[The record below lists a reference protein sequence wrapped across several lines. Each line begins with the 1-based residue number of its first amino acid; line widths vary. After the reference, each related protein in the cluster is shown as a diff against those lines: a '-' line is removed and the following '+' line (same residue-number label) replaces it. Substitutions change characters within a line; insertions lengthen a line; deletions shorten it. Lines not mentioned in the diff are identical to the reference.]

1 MRSGDHEDGRLKVPN
16 VITKNT
22 LFVLGAGVDVALGL
36 PTMDNLMGE
45 LARFSREEGKTIDHA
60 IRSHVKGI
68 RFNLQKRAGE
78 QGEQFGE
85 FLLSSHS
92 HLIPE
97 IKNALKKY
105 ENGDNDKIQ
114 AMLAVVEQIE
124 NIRKYNQIDDKTL
137 KSLAEIAGDSVVES
151 GGDYLINPR
160 GLTLTAAPREAIRKM
175 FQGALHKIEGLTDSE
190 RQALKAVVAIVS
202 NFEEILGE
210 FFSGFFTRNLSNQ
223 KRYFYLSWL
232 LWAYLLCK
240 QIENKEKVEKSF
252 YKTLKDIDNHNVI
265 SFNYTRFFMTDD
277 YSKIAHFHGECG
289 GYIRFDN
296 REYIDRDDRI
306 ENASS
311 IEDIRNFLSE
321 MEINWGA
328 DPAEILLPG
337 IVPPLSVKPIIC
349 NEYLDKWAEAAK
361 RIEQADRIIIVGYSF
376 NVADEHFN
384 DLIRKRNNSAD
395 IILINPNIEMV
406 KPLVSRVLALDYTN
420 FTKTPVGGINRWKYG
435 RVALFEAKAEEV
447 TAKKLQ
453 EILR

>member
-1 MRSGDHEDGRLKVPN
+1 MSN
-16 VITKNT
+16 VITNDT

-36 PTMDNLMGE
+36 PTMDNLMSE
-45 LARFSREEGKTIDHA
+45 LARFSREEGKIIDQA

-85 FLLSSHS
+85 LLLSSHS

-97 IKNALKKY
+97 IKNALNKY
-105 ENGDNDKIQ
+105 ESGDNEKIQ

-137 KSLAEIAGDSVVES
+137 KSLAEIAGDHIVES

-175 FQGALHKIEGLTDSE
+175 FQGALHEIKGLTDPE

-202 NFEEILGE
+202 NFEELLGE

-223 KRYFYLSWL
+223 KKYFYLSWL
-232 LWAYLLCK
+232 LWAYLLYK
-240 QIENKEKVEKSF
+240 QIENKDKACETF
-252 YKTLKDIDNHNVI
+252 YKTLKDLDNHNVI
-265 SFNYTRFFMTDD
+265 SFNYTRFFLTDD
-277 YSKIAHFHGECG
+277 YSQIAHFHGECG

-306 ENASS
+306 EKASS
-311 IEDIRNFLSE
+311 LEDIKNFLTE
-321 MEINWGA
+321 MEIKWDT
-328 DPAEILLPG
+328 DPPEILLPG

-349 NEYLDKWAEAAK
+349 NEYLDKWASAAK
-361 RIEQADRIIIVGYSF
+361 RIEKADRIIIVGYSF

-384 DLIRKRNNSAD
+384 DLIRKRNNRAD
-395 IILINPNIEMV
+395 IILINPNIELV
-406 KPLVSRVLALDYTN
+406 KPLVARVLGMDHTN
-420 FTKTPVGGINRWKYG
+420 FTKAPVGGIDRWKYG
-435 RVALFEAKAEEV
+435 RVALFEARAEEV